1 MNDFF
6 TAIGQFI
13 GHVIRFIVD
22 ALSAGLNGLD
32 DAASSLIGGIAG
44 GLGIPANLLS
54 LLVLVLGLWL
64 LWKAFSAL
72 RRRAVV
78 ATLIWVILGISV
90 LSWLIN

>member
-6 TAIGQFI
+6 AAIGQFL
-13 GHVIRFIVD
+13 GHVIRFVVD
-22 ALSAGLNGLD
+22 ALSAGLHGLD
-32 DAASSLIGGIAG
+32 DAASSFIGGIAG
-44 GLGIPANLLS
+44 ALGIPANLLS

-72 RRRAVV
+72 RRRAIV

-90 LSWLIN
+90 LGWLIN